1 MIEAV
6 VSDLG
11 NVLLF
16 FDNTVFFKRMTAY
29 TPRPVEE
36 IRRVSHDN
44 LDLLTRFE
52 CGRVAPREFY
62 EHACGLLEARA
73 TFEEFFAAYN
83 DVFFPNAPAIEAL
96 RRLKPG
102 RRMALLS
109 NTDERRWAFIRGR
122 FPEIL
127 FFDAYALS
135 FEAGVMKP
143 DPAIYRRA
151 LDGLGVAAGRAVF
164 VDDLAENVEGAKRLG
179 MAGIHFTA
187 GTDLASALAKLGLA

>member
-1 MIEAV
+1 MIDTV

-16 FDNTVFFKRMTAY
+16 FDNTIFFRRMAAY
-29 TPRPVEE
+29 TDRPVEE
-36 IRRVSHDN
+36 IRRVTHEN
-44 LDLLTRFE
+44 VDLLARFE
-52 CGRVAPREFY
+52 CGRVSPREFY
-62 EHACGLLEARA
+62 EHARGLLDARA
-73 TFEEFFAAYN
+73 TSEEFYAAYN
-83 DVFFPNAPAIEAL
+83 DVFSLNPPAIAAL

-109 NTDERRWAFIRGR
+109 NTDVRRWTFIKGR

-151 LDGLGVAAGRAVF
+151 LAGVGAAPGQAVF
-164 VDDLAENVEGAKRLG
+164 IDDLAENIEAARRLG
-179 MAGIHFTA
+179 MAAIHVGP
-187 GTDLASALAKLGLA
+187 GTDLAAELAKFGLV

>member
-1 MIEAV
+1 MIDAV

-16 FDNTVFFKRMTAY
+16 FDNTIFFRRMAASTAR
-29 TPRPVEE
+29 TVEE
-36 IRRVSHDN
+36 IRRVTEDN
-44 LDLLTRFE
+44 TALLARFE
-52 CGRVAPREFY
+52 CGRMSPREFY
-62 EHACGLLEARA
+62 EYARGLFDARA
-73 TFEEFFAAYN
+73 TFEEFFAAYT
-83 DVFFPNAPAIEAL
+83 DVFVPNPPAIEAL

-109 NTDERRWAFIRGR
+109 NTDVRRWTFIKSR

-151 LDGLGVAAGRAVF
+151 LAGVGVEPERAVF
-164 VDDLAENVEGAKRLG
+164 IDDLAENVEEARRLG
-179 MAGIHFTA
+179 MAGIHVTP
-187 GTDLASALAKLGLA
+187 GTDLAAELAKFGLA

>member
-1 MIEAV
+1 MIDAV

-16 FDNTVFFKRMTAY
+16 FDNGVFFRRMTAY
-29 TPRPVEE
+29 TTRPVEE
-36 IRRVSHDN
+36 IRRVTHDN

-52 CGRVAPREFY
+52 CGRVSPREFY

-73 TFEEFFAAYN
+73 TFEEFYAAYN
-83 DVFFPNAPAIEAL
+83 DVFFPNPPAIDTL

-151 LDGLGVAAGRAVF
+151 LDGIAVPAERAVF
-164 VDDLAENVEGAKRLG
+164 VDDLSENVDGAMRLG
-179 MAGIHFTA
+179 MAGIHFPP
-187 GTDLASALAKLGLA
+187 GTDLATELAKIGLA

>member
-1 MIEAV
+1 VIDTV

-16 FDNTVFFKRMTAY
+16 FDNALFFRRMTRY
-29 TPRPVEE
+29 TERSLDE
-36 IRRVSHDN
+36 IRRVTHDN
-44 LDLLTRFE
+44 ADLLAGFE
-52 CGRVAPREFY
+52 RGEVSPLAFY
-62 EHACGLLEARA
+62 ENACDLLAAR
-73 TFEEFFAAYN
+73 TTSEEFFAAYN
-83 DVFFPNAPAIEAL
+83 DVFVPNPPALGAL

-109 NTDERRWAFIRGR
+109 NTDVCRWTFIKGR

-143 DPAIYRRA
+143 DPEIYRRA
-151 LDGLGVAAGRAVF
+151 LAGVGARPEQAVF
-164 VDDLAENVEGAKRLG
+164 VDDLAENVAGARQLG
-179 MAGIHFTA
+179 MSGIHFTL
-187 GTDLASALAKLGLA
+187 GSDLAAELAKFGLT

>member
-1 MIEAV
+1 MIDAV

-16 FDNTVFFKRMTAY
+16 FDNTIFFRRMAASTAR
-29 TPRPVEE
+29 TVEE
-36 IRRVSHDN
+36 IRRVTEDN
-44 LDLLTRFE
+44 TALLARFE
-52 CGRVAPREFY
+52 CGRMSPREFY
-62 EHACGLLEARA
+62 EHARGLFDARA
-73 TFEEFFAAYN
+73 TFEEFFAAYT
-83 DVFFPNAPAIEAL
+83 DVFVPNPPAIEAL

-109 NTDERRWAFIRGR
+109 NTDVRRWTFIKSR

-151 LDGLGVAAGRAVF
+151 LAGVGVEPERAVF
-164 VDDLAENVEGAKRLG
+164 IDDLAENVEEARRLG
-179 MAGIHFTA
+179 MAGIHVTP
-187 GTDLASALAKLGLA
+187 GTDLAAELAKFGLA

>member
-1 MIEAV
+1 MIDAV

-16 FDNTVFFKRMTAY
+16 FDNAVFFRRMTAY
-29 TPRPVEE
+29 TSRPVEE
-36 IRRVSHDN
+36 IRRITHDN

-52 CGRVAPREFY
+52 CGRVSPREFY
-62 EHACGLLEARA
+62 EHACGLLGARA
-73 TFEEFFAAYN
+73 TFEEFYAAYN
-83 DVFFPNAPAIEAL
+83 DVFFPNLPAIDTL

-151 LDGLGVAAGRAVF
+151 MDSLAVLPGRTVF
-164 VDDLAENVEGAKRLG
+164 IDDLAANVEGARRLG
-179 MAGIHFTA
+179 MAGIVFA
-187 GTDLASALAKLGLA
+187 PETDLAAELAKLGLA

>member
-1 MIEAV
+1 MIDTV

-11 NVLLF
+11 NVLLL
-16 FDNTVFFKRMTAY
+16 FDNTIFFRRMTAY
-29 TPRPVEE
+29 TARPIEE
-36 IRRVSHDN
+36 IRRVTHEN
-44 LDLLTRFE
+44 VELLARFE
-52 CGRVAPREFY
+52 CGRVTPRGFY
-62 EHACGLLEARA
+62 EHARRFLDSRA
-73 TFEEFFAAYN
+73 TFDEFFAAYV
-83 DVFFPNAPAIEAL
+83 DVFSPNPPAIAAL

-109 NTDERRWAFIRGR
+109 NTDVRRWTFIKSR

-151 LDGLGVAAGRAVF
+151 LAGVGAAPEQAVF
-164 VDDLAENVEGAKRLG
+164 IDDLAENVEGARRMG
-179 MAGIHFTA
+179 MAGILVGP
-187 GTDLASALAKLGLA
+187 GTDLAAELAKFGLA